1 MMILSNPRG
10 QQRKLREQGRN
21 MERNQVKLISDGFCL
36 QQLRV
41 GLVLPDRNWGQV
53 AVVKTLDPSC

>member
-1 MMILSNPRG
+1 MILSNPRG

-41 GLVLPDRNWGQV
+41 GLVFPDRDWGQV
-53 AVVKTLDPSC
+53 AVVKTLDPSY